1 MVDLSVLVAANPGR
15 RVDVNVHTNDGV
27 TRPIRAHEFFLAA
40 RFADRFEQWG
50 LRLISS
56 IKCAL
61 SSLGAEFFAS

>member
-1 MVDLSVLVAANPGR
+1 MSTFTQMMALP
-15 RVDVNVHTNDGV
+15 
-27 TRPIRAHEFFLAA
+27 RPIRAQEIFLAA
-40 RFADRFEQWG
+40 RFAARFEQWG